1 MKCNVGGRDRI
12 NRLVTGTALIAYAV
26 YANQPMA
33 YAGIIP
39 LITGIVGFC
48 PLYPLFKYSSCK

>member
-1 MKCNVGGRDRI
+1 MKLNIGKKDKL
-12 NRLVTGTALIAYAV
+12 NRVITGSALIAYAI

-39 LITGIVGFC
+39 LVTGIVGFC
-48 PLYPLFKYSSCK
+48 PLYPLFKYKSK

>member
-1 MKCNVGGRDRI
+1 MGRRDKI
-12 NRLVTGTALIAYAV
+12 NRVVTGIALMSYAI

-39 LITGIVGFC
+39 LVTGIIGFC
-48 PLYPLFKYSSCK
+48 PLYPLFKYKSK